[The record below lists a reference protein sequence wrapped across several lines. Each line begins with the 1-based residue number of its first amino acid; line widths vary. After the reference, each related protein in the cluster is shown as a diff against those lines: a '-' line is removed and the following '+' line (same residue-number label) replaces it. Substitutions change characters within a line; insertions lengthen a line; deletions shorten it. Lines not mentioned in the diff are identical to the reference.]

1 LPRILKINHIGLAV
15 SDIGQAL
22 GVFSEALGLAVQGT
36 ESVPGDAVR
45 AAFLPVGESRIELLE
60 PEGEAGPVQKF
71 LAKRGE
77 GVHHIC
83 LEVEDLPG
91 LLEQLRSRG
100 VELIDQEP
108 RSGAHGSLVAF
119 VHPSAAHG
127 VLIELVETGTGAC
140 GTA

>member
-1 LPRILKINHIGLAV
+1 MQISILYENSNWIAIDKPD
-15 SDIGQAL
+15 S
-22 GVFSEALGLAVQGT
+22 VQT
-36 ESVPGDAVR
+36 DAVR

-60 PEGEAGPVQKF
+60 PEGEVGPLQKF

-100 VELIDQEP
+100 IELIDQEP
-108 RSGAHGSLVAF
+108 RRGAHDSLVAF

-127 VLIELVETGTGAC
+127 VLIELVETGTC
-140 GTA
+140 GNA